1 MNITRALSIARLVL
15 AFGQVRRV
23 TLHEDGEP
31 ESDTTH
37 RQGEQLAA
45 QYPELLEV
53 RLWQARLDV
62 PAARLDVPA
71 ARRRAASQPRA
82 RAS

>member
-31 ESDTTH
+31 ES
-37 RQGEQLAA
+37 
-45 QYPELLEV
+45 ELLEV